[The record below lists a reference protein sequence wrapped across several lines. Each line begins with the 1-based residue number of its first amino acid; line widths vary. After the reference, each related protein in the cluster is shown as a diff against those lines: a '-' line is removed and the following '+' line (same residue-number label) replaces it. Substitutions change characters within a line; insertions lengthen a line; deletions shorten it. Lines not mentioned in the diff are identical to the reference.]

1 MFRIKHWKI
10 HNICNSNRK
19 RSYTSEFHE
28 DFIENYNEESDE
40 GHFLKDDVPSLENLH
55 ELRNDLPF
63 LPERIK
69 IEKLKACY

>member
-1 MFRIKHWKI
+1 MDKD
-10 HNICNSNRK
+10 
-19 RSYTSEFHE
+19 TSEFHE
-28 DFIENYNEESDE
+28 DFIESYNEESDE

-63 LPERIK
+63 LTERIK